1 MSLLV
6 IFAALAIGVS
16 IPLAWWA
23 LSGPRSPSDAAAKN
37 LAMGINPSTNMR
49 ETRLALS
56 ASQRVISPMNAKF
69 AERGRRIT
77 PAGMRESLERRIQLA
92 GLQDTWPAERVYA
105 TKALC
110 GGVGVIVAAFLIFS
124 SPTGLVIIAS
134 VTIAAILYFA
144 PDLLLHSRGADRQ
157 GLIQKQLADV
167 LDQITVC
174 VEAGLSFDGAVQ
186 RVTATGSGPLPDELG
201 RSLQDIQL
209 GTSRA
214 ISLERLLDRTNVKDL
229 RTFVHTFNQAE
240 RFGIPVAQIL
250 RVQSSEIRLK
260 RRQYA
265 EEQAMKLPIKLVFP
279 TVLFILPAL
288 FVVVAGPA
296 AIRAVEAFS
305 QS

>member
-1 MSLLV
+1 MPPLV
-6 IFAALAIGVS
+6 IFASLALGAS

-23 LSGPRSPSDAAAKN
+23 LSGPRSLKGAAAKN
-37 LAMGINPSTNMR
+37 LVMGMSGSTNMR
-49 ETRLALS
+49 DTRLALP
-56 ASQRVISPMNAKF
+56 ASERLISPLNAKF

-105 TKALC
+105 TKALF
-110 GGVGVIVAAFLIFS
+110 GGAGAIIAMLLILLNPSSMVIVAGI
-124 SPTGLVIIAS
+124 TIAS
-134 VTIAAILYFA
+134 ILYFS
-144 PDLLLHSRGADRQ
+144 PDLLLHSKGADRQ

-186 RVTATGSGPLPDELG
+186 RVAASSTGPLPEELA
-201 RSLQDIQL
+201 RALQDIQL
-209 GTSRA
+209 GVSRA
-214 ISLERLLDRTNVKDL
+214 VSLEKLLDRTNVKDL
-229 RTFVHTFNQAE
+229 RVFVHAFNQAE

-288 FVVVAGPA
+288 FIVVAGPA

-305 QS
+305 QT